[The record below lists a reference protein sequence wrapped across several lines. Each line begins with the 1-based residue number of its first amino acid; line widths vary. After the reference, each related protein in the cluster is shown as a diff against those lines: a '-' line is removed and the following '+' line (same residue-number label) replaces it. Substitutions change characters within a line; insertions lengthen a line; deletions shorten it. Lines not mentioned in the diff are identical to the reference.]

1 MTWRPRIFY
10 GTFGA
15 ANLGL
20 ILYGLLALLNPQ
32 FLTDSFSA
40 RVDKFQPEASAA
52 LTYLAALFR
61 LLGFF
66 NLLIGGLGIWLLWQH
81 RRNPQPWLGRTVTT
95 VSLLAYLA
103 PVIFD
108 NTVGHIGFFEI
119 VEHLLFAAMLVVGIF
134 HVFRRKDDEK
144 DRYSNR
150 RN

>member
-1 MTWRPRIFY
+1 MTRRTRIFY

-20 ILYGLLALLNPQ
+20 VLYGLLALLNPRI
-32 FLTDSFSA
+32 LTDSFSA
-40 RVDKFQPEASAA
+40 RVYQFPPEAFAA
-52 LTYLAALFR
+52 LAYLAALFR

-66 NLLIGGLGIWLLWQH
+66 NLLAGGLGLWLLWQH
-81 RRNPQPWLGRTVTT
+81 GRIPQPWLERTVIT

-119 VEHLLFAAMLVVGIF
+119 LEHLLFVAMLAVGMF
-134 HVFRRKDDEK
+134 HVFKKDG
-144 DRYSNR
+144 
-150 RN
+150 

>member
-1 MTWRPRIFY
+1 MTWRTHIFC

-32 FLTDSFSA
+32 ILTDSFSA
-40 RVDKFQPEASAA
+40 RVHQFPPEAYAA

-66 NLLIGGLGIWLLWQH
+66 NLLVGSLGLWLLWKCWH
-81 RRNPQPWLGRTVTT
+81 NPQPWLERTVMT

-119 VEHLLFAAMLVVGIF
+119 VEHLLFAVMLAVAISYLF
-134 HVFRRKDDEK
+134 KKKDDDGK
-144 DRYSNR
+144 DRQSNG
-150 RN
+150 

>member
-1 MTWRPRIFY
+1 MMWRTRFFY
-10 GTFGA
+10 GTLGA

-20 ILYGLLALLNPQ
+20 VLYGLLALINPQ
-32 FLTDSFSA
+32 ILTDSFLAHVYRFPAES
-40 RVDKFQPEASAA
+40 SYA

-66 NLLIGGLGIWLLWQH
+66 NILVGSLGLWLLWRH
-81 RRNPQPWLGRTVTT
+81 CIDPQLWLERTMMT

-119 VEHLLFAAMLVVGIF
+119 LEHLLFVAMLGVGIF
-134 HVFRRKDDEK
+134 HLRERTDNDGK
-144 DRYSNR
+144 DRHSNG
-150 RN
+150 

>member
-1 MTWRPRIFY
+1 MMWKRRLFY

-32 FLTDSFSA
+32 ILTDSFSA
-40 RVDKFQPEASAA
+40 RVYQFPPDASAA
-52 LTYLAALFR
+52 LAYLAALYR

-66 NLLIGGLGIWLLWQH
+66 NLLTGGLGVWLLWQNW
-81 RRNPQPWLGRTVTT
+81 RNPRPWLERTVIT

-108 NTVGHIGFFEI
+108 NTVGYVGFFEI
-119 VEHLLFAAMLVVGIF
+119 LEHLLFAAMFTVGMFCLFKRI
-134 HVFRRKDDEK
+134 DDGK
-144 DRYSNR
+144 NKRSNT
-150 RN
+150 

>member
-1 MTWRPRIFY
+1 MMWSPRIFY
-10 GTFGA
+10 GTFGS

-32 FLTDSFSA
+32 ILTDSFSA
-40 RVDKFQPEASAA
+40 RVYQFPLEASAA
-52 LTYLAALFR
+52 LAYLTALLR

-66 NLLIGGLGIWLLWQH
+66 NLLAGGLGLWLMWQNWC
-81 RRNPQPWLGRTVTT
+81 NPQPWLERTVIT

-119 VEHLLFAAMLVVGIF
+119 VEHLLFAAMLA
-134 HVFRRKDDEK
+134 VFFFRILKRKDIDGK
-144 DRYSNR
+144 DRYSKV
-150 RN
+150 